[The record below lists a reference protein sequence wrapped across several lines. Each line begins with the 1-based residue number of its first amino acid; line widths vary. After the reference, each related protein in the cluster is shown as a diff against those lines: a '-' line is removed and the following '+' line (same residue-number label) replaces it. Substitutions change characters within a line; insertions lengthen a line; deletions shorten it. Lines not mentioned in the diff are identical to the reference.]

1 MRHARAGCS
10 ISGMNIA
17 DLARL
22 LENIVRF
29 GTVEAVQMQPP
40 RVQVKS
46 GNITTA
52 WRPWLNLR
60 AGADREWD
68 PPTIGEQ
75 VVLLSPSGNLAQGVV
90 LAGLFSDLIP
100 ANGEREG
107 LHRRTYRDGA
117 VIEYDSIAH
126 RLRAILPEGGITDI
140 TSTGGINITGPIN
153 HVGDYTQQGNQAVTG
168 TVTVSEDVI
177 AADIS
182 LRNHRTK
189 GITPGPGVSL
199 EPTP

>member
-1 MRHARAGCS
+1 MRHARASRS

-90 LAGLFSDLIP
+90 LTGLFSDLIP

-126 RLRAILPEGGITDI
+126 RLRAILPEGGITDL

-189 GITPGPGVSL
+189 GVTPGPGVSL

>member
-1 MRHARAGCS
+1 MRPARASGS
-10 ISGMNIA
+10 INGMNIA

-22 LENIVRF
+22 IENIVRL
-29 GTVEAVQMQPP
+29 GTIAEVQMQPP
-40 RVQVKS
+40 RVKVKS
-46 GNITTA
+46 GTLTTT
-52 WRPWLNLR
+52 WLPWLALR

-68 PPTIGEQ
+68 PPTTGEQ
-75 VVLLSPSGNLAQGVV
+75 VVLLSPSGHLAQGLV
-90 LAGLFSDLIP
+90 LTGVFSDLIP
-100 ANGEREG
+100 ANGERAG

-126 RLRAILPEGGITDI
+126 RLRAILPEGGITDL

-189 GITPGPGVSL
+189 GVTPGPGVSL

>member
-1 MRHARAGCS
+1 MRHARASRS

-29 GTVEAVQMQPP
+29 GTVEAVQMKPP

-90 LAGLFSDLIP
+90 LTGLFSDLIP

-140 TSTGGINITGPIN
+140 TSTGGINIVGPIN

-189 GITPGPGVSL
+189 GVTPGPGVSL

>member
-1 MRHARAGCS
+1 MRHARASRS

-90 LAGLFSDLIP
+90 LTGLFSDLIP

-140 TSTGGINITGPIN
+140 TSTGGINIVGPIN

-168 TVTVSEDVI
+168 KVTVSEDVI

-189 GITPGPGVSL
+189 GVTPGPGVSL

>member
-1 MRHARAGCS
+1 MRHARASRS

-90 LAGLFSDLIP
+90 LTGLFSDLIP
-100 ANGEREG
+100 ANGDRDG

-126 RLRAILPEGGITDI
+126 RLRAILPEGGITDL

-189 GITPGPGVSL
+189 GVTPGPGVSL

>member
-1 MRHARAGCS
+1 
-10 ISGMNIA
+10 MNIA
-17 DLARL
+17 EITRL

-29 GTVEAVQMQPP
+29 GTIEAVQMQPP

-90 LAGLFSDLIP
+90 LTGLFSDLIP
-100 ANGEREG
+100 ANGERDG

-126 RLRAILPEGGITDI
+126 RLRAILPEGGITDL

-189 GITPGPGVSL
+189 GVTPGPGVSL

>member
-1 MRHARAGCS
+1 MRHARASCS

-22 LENIVRF
+22 LENIIRF
-29 GTVEAVQMQPP
+29 GTIEAVQMQPP

-90 LAGLFSDLIP
+90 LTGLFSDLIP
-100 ANGEREG
+100 ANGDRDG

-126 RLRAILPEGGITDI
+126 RLRAILPEGGITDLI
-140 TSTGGINITGPIN
+140 STGGINITGPIN

-189 GITPGPGVSL
+189 GVTPGPGVSL